1 MMTTTYSAAGGLL
14 LLIVLQRELI
24 LAAARPDVENHVRR
38 CGECLEFSKSK
49 DYSACK
55 VWFRI
60 LLLICPLLLR
70 CIICYYSLNQASR
83 RVDVPVHVLIDWSAN
98 TAKKGLNN
106 QLWYVIFFFDR
117 ETSSIRCQM
126 FHNRDR
132 PELELLHA

>member
-70 CIICYYSLNQASR
+70 CIILLQFE
-83 RVDVPVHVLIDWSAN
+83 PGF
-98 TAKKGLNN
+98 TAGARPGARA
-106 QLWYVIFFFDR
+106 DR
-117 ETSSIRCQM
+117 LVRQHRE
-126 FHNRDR
+126 
-132 PELELLHA
+132 EGA